1 MAPTLT
7 FLGPFVSRFWSIVAC
22 HYRDGLRDPWFPGR
36 IVHCNKMIHP
46 IHLTCNCGLMLGLF
60 GWNKKGVIFP
70 LWVSGTWQ
78 WAFLTANGLQKVN
91 REHYLPYEVLT
102 SDCDFFVSETNPLPT
117 FDSSSG
123 KLCGWEQV
131 PAQVTVYC
139 LMLLPVFSSFAPKC
153 RSRLSEP
160 DWGFCSS

>member
-22 HYRDGLRDPWFPGR
+22 HYRDGLWDPWFPGR

-70 LWVSGTWQ
+70 LWVSGT
-78 WAFLTANGLQKVN
+78 
-91 REHYLPYEVLT
+91 
-102 SDCDFFVSETNPLPT
+102 
-117 FDSSSG
+117 
-123 KLCGWEQV
+123 
-131 PAQVTVYC
+131 
-139 LMLLPVFSSFAPKC
+139 
-153 RSRLSEP
+153 
-160 DWGFCSS
+160 